1 MNNNIG
7 IIIGREFNE
16 RVKKKSFIIVT
27 ILTPLLMILLMIAPA
42 LVAVFSETETKQI
55 LVIDKSEYIVNRLE
69 SNEEVVF
76 VPCSQPLD
84 SARNS
89 LGNKYGVLW
98 IGKDIENNTSNIKL
112 YTEEAASMSIENIIT
127 GQVKHIIEEKKLK
140 AYNIENLGQILD
152 DVKTDIS
159 LQTIKME
166 EDGGETSTSSIVSYV
181 TAIIL
186 GLFLYMFLLIY
197 GQMVM
202 TSVIEEKGNR
212 IIEVMVSSVTPFQ
225 LMLGKILGVASVA
238 VVQIMIWAG
247 LLMTISAIIPSMLP
261 ADVMQ
266 NVAAANSG
274 AVMAG
279 GDTEMIQAIAM
290 ISNVGY
296 ILELFLYVII
306 FLIGGFLLYAA
317 MFAAIGASVDNIQD
331 ASQLQLV
338 ATLPII
344 LSLVLMMSAVENP
357 NSQLAIW
364 CSMIPFTSPIM
375 MMARIPFGIPFWQ
388 ILVSIVI
395 LYLSFVAMVWFSA
408 KIYRVGIFMYGKKP
422 SLKEMIKWIRYK

>member
-317 MFAAIGASVDNIQD
+317 MFANY
-331 ASQLQLV
+331 
-338 ATLPII
+338 
-344 LSLVLMMSAVENP
+344 MNKH
-357 NSQLAIW
+357 
-364 CSMIPFTSPIM
+364 
-375 MMARIPFGIPFWQ
+375 
-388 ILVSIVI
+388 
-395 LYLSFVAMVWFSA
+395 Y
-408 KIYRVGIFMYGKKP
+408 
-422 SLKEMIKWIRYK
+422 